1 MYAHH
6 ADSILLP
13 PSRNATVTT
22 LVNWLKARLEARRKA
37 SADREAISYLRHLDQ
52 HVLDDMGIDAS
63 TLPDVI
69 PGIVAFHPA
78 SVAATVL
85 MGDRRPR

>member
-6 ADSILLP
+6 ADTILLP
-13 PSRNATVTT
+13 PSRSSTTAT

-37 SADREAISYLRHLDQ
+37 RAGREAIGYLRHLDQ
-52 HVLDDMGIDAS
+52 HMLDDIGVDAAS
-63 TLPDVI
+63 LPNVI

-78 SVAATVL
+78 VVVSTAL
-85 MGDRRPR
+85 MGDHRQR